1 MSAPSLEVRYVE
13 IPPEV
18 RELGAR
24 IVSLSSRAKK
34 EQTQHA
40 RHIWY
45 KRKYAKAAE
54 LLRDYPESV
63 RVRKCRRDI
72 LVYVRIRGTR
82 YSFHLHRKLF
92 TQHVL
97 NDGLGRAAGRIL
109 QVALCDDLAWTKV
122 Q

>member
-1 MSAPSLEVRYVE
+1 MSTPSSEVRYVE
-13 IPPEV
+13 TRPEV

-34 EQTQHA
+34 EDSEHA

-45 KRKYAKAAE
+45 ERKYAKAAE

-63 RVRKCRRDI
+63 RVRKCRRGT
-72 LVYVRIRGTR
+72 LVYVRVRGTP
-82 YSFHLHRKLF
+82 YSFHLHRELF

-97 NDGLGRAAGRIL
+97 NYGLGRAAGRIL